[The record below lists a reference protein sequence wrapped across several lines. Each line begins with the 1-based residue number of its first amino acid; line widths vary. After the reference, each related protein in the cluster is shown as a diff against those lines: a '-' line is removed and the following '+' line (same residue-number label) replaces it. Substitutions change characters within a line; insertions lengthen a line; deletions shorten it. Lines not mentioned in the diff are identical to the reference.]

1 MERKVVPLTA
11 LKEGEGGIVVSV
23 VEGGREGKGP
33 ARVGLRRRLA
43 EMGLV
48 PGARVVVDRSAP
60 FRGPVAV
67 LVKGSRLVLGR
78 GVAERVLVEVGGG
91 LDGSKEAAH
100 SAGGQCERR

>member
-11 LKEGEGGIVVSV
+11 LREGEGGVVVSV
-23 VEGGREGKGP
+23 AECGRGVGRGL
-33 ARVGLRRRLA
+33 ARAGLRRLA

-60 FRGPVAV
+60 FHGPIVV

-91 LDGSKEAAH
+91 GSGGSEEVTH
-100 SAGGQCERR
+100 SASGQR